1 MKNLIIFIG
10 VIAGGFGIYKWI
22 DKKKSLVQQ
31 ISLDIKNA
39 NIHPG
44 LGSTE
49 IDFDIAITNPSTGN
63 EVIHSFTFDVVYNNV
78 SIGKINYLQDI
89 VIEPKSTKNMTV
101 PCIINNLD
109 LIKNAPALI
118 SSSFNGVKLI
128 LDGFIN
134 TDLGAIP
141 FTKTTTLS

>member
-39 NIHPG
+39 NIRPG

-89 VIEPKSTKNMTV
+89 VIEPKSTKNINV
-101 PCIINNLD
+101 PFIINNLD

-141 FTKTTTLS
+141 FTKTTILS